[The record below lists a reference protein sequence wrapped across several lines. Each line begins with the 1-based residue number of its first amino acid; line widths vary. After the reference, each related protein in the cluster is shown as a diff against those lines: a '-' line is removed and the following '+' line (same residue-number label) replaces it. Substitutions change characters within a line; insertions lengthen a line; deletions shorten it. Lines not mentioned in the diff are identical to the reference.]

1 MNNIRKNPPPNQAR
15 RPPPYPPRYP
25 PPNPNTQA
33 GGLYDRDGPI
43 PVPDVEESDTES
55 VWALFQHSLPPGE
68 RRPDASSGDEPFEET
83 VAAPLNP

>member
-43 PVPDVEESDTES
+43 PVPDVEE
-55 VWALFQHSLPPGE
+55 
-68 RRPDASSGDEPFEET
+68 
-83 VAAPLNP
+83 